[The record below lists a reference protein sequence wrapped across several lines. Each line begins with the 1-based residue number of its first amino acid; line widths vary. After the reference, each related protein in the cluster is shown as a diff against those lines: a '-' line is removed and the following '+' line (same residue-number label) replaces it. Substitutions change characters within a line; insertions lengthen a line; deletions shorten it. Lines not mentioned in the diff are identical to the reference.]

1 MQRRVERRVVE
12 HHLGTRIHELLSQGT
27 QAAVRSLRDKERIS
41 KLSTLNGST
50 AGGPQPRDGAK
61 KRTFAGTR
69 RTDNEQ
75 TSGCHVKVQ
84 VRDKHPLGSRS
95 NQSQILDLKDLGFVL
110 SHLDPGIM
118 HVGRLHHGAKSSNVV
133 FRFFYLQGGLLRVRK
148 VEAIALNDFDEFSET
163 VDPGRKLAELLKL
176 VDDDAQV
183 IQDVV
188 ERGERLRNHAEFHSS
203 LEVDRCDNERRENL
217 NQITVR
223 RGEEIEVSLPGDQID
238 VIFDGKVQPGLDRI
252 FFSLFALIEGDTLG
266 IFSETNKRVSEIS
279 FFLKLRKVERDE
291 LLSNPCRECSSQ
303 NCVNDQNNK
312 QRWIDAEKDDAE
324 RYEVENRH

>member
-223 RGEEIEVSLPGDQID
+223 RGEEIEVSLPPNQVD
-238 VIFDGKVQPGLDRI
+238 VVADGKVEPAFNGI
-252 FFSLFALIEGDTLG
+252 FFLLLALIERNALRIFTEAHEG
-266 IFSETNKRVSEIS
+266 IPEIGL
-279 FFLKLRKVERDE
+279 FLKLCKIERNESLSDHCGHRRTDGGVRNQDDE
-291 LLSNPCRECSSQ
+291 KGR
-303 NCVNDQNNK
+303 VDT
-312 QRWIDAEKDDAE
+312 EKDRAE
-324 RYEVENRH
+324 